1 MFDSVDRLYGDYEL
15 ALKGGGGAGGEEGGE
30 AAGGAGGGGGFG
42 GGSIGGEDLDFG
54 DEAGGEEEEV
64 GAEAGGDEFGAETPE
79 AGAPETAGLEP
90 EAGAPETVAEKV
102 NRVGNL
108 LKEEKHILGKK
119 LEHRTKKYQDIYF
132 NRLVESM
139 RPNKEII
146 DEKIKLYDKNVKI
159 NEDISN
165 MIKGID
171 KILDE

>member
-1 MFDSVDRLYGDYEL
+1 V
-15 ALKGGGGAGGEEGGE
+15 
-30 AAGGAGGGGGFG
+30 
-42 GGSIGGEDLDFG
+42 GGED
-54 DEAGGEEEEV
+54 
-64 GAEAGGDEFGAETPE
+64 FGAETPE
-79 AGAPETAGLEP
+79 AGGEAAASAP
-90 EAGAPETVAEKV
+90 EAGAEATPVETPETVAEKV
-102 NRVGNL
+102 NKIGVL

-139 RPNKEII
+139 RPNHEVI